1 MARDPIVI
9 ASIARTPMGSFQ
21 GSLASLTAPEL
32 GAAAIKASLERAAIE
47 PDGVSEVIMGC
58 VLPAGQGQAPARQ
71 AAIKAGIPVSVGAT
85 TINKM
90 CGSGMKAT
98 MLGHDL
104 ITAGSGDIIVVGG
117 LESMSNTP
125 YLLPKARQGYRMGH
139 SEVKDHMFMDGLED
153 AYEEGQLMG
162 HFAENTAEKYQ
173 FSREAQDDFAIRS
186 LQRGKKANEDGS
198 FDAEMVPVTVATR
211 KGEKIVGQDEQPFLA
226 NIEKIPTLKP
236 AFRKNGTVTPA
247 NSSSI
252 SDGASSMVLM
262 RRSVA
267 EKRGVTPLAEIVAH
281 STFSQDPA
289 WFTTAPVGAI
299 SSLFEKTGWCLRD
312 IGLYEINEAFAVVTM
327 AAIKEHGLDDDLVN
341 IHGGACAMG
350 HPVGSSGSRIIC
362 TLVGAMH
369 KYDVDK
375 GVAALCIGG
384 GEATA
389 VAVQKV
395 D

>member
-1 MARDPIVI
+1 MEKDPVVI

-21 GSLASLTAPEL
+21 GTLSSVAGPDL
-32 GAAAIKASLERAAIE
+32 GSVAIKSSLERASID
-47 PDGVSEVIMGC
+47 PGDVSEVIMGC

-71 AAIKAGIPVSVGAT
+71 AAINAGIPVAVGAT

-98 MLGHDL
+98 MFGHDL
-104 ITAGSGDIIVVGG
+104 VVAGSANIAVVGG

-139 SEVKDHMFMDGLED
+139 AEVKDHMFLDGLED
-153 AYEEGQLMG
+153 AYAEGQLMG

-186 LQRGKKANEDGS
+186 LERGKKANEDGS
-198 FDAEMVPVTVATR
+198 FDAEMAVVKVSSR
-211 KGEKIVGQDEQPFLA
+211 KGDKIVEKDEQPFSA
-226 NIEKIPTLKP
+226 NIEKIRGLKP

-252 SDGASSMVLM
+252 SDGASAMVLM
-262 RRSVA
+262 RRSEA
-267 EKRGVTPLAEIVAH
+267 EKRGIAPLAQIVSH

-299 SSLFEKTGWCLRD
+299 SRLFEKTGWSTKD
-312 IGLYEINEAFAVVTM
+312 VGLYEINEAFAVVTM
-327 AAIKEHGLDDDLVN
+327 AAMKEHGLNADQVN
-341 IHGGACAMG
+341 VHGGACAMG

-362 TLVGAMH
+362 TLVAAMQ
-369 KYDVDK
+369 KYNVDK

-389 VAVQKV
+389 VAVQQV
-395 D
+395 N